1 MKSKRALLP
10 GLLIAAIAAAVYL
23 PSLGNG
29 FVEWDDQVYVYESEG
44 LALTGPAFIRWAF
57 TAVVSS
63 NWHPFTMLVYGALYR
78 LFGLDPAGYHLANL
92 VLHAL
97 NTFLVFVLAMK
108 LLGLALGGEKKG
120 GVLAGAAIAA
130 LAFGLHPQR
139 VESVA
144 WVSELKDVLCGA
156 FFLLSVISYIRWS
169 QGGGR
174 ALYYALSIFFF
185 VLALISKPMAV
196 TLPVV
201 LLILDYY
208 PLRRLDGAGSIK
220 KALMEKLSFFLLA
233 AAGALATIW
242 AQSGDKAMASL
253 VQSPLAERMDV
264 AVRGAA
270 FYLKKLFVPVDLV
283 PFYVRPLEGEFFNY
297 AFWISLAVFVVIS
310 AACVLLRSRALKAA
324 WLYYLVTLFPVIGLL
339 QVSDMAAADRY
350 SYLPSLGPVILISG
364 VAASFAVNRRRVLSL
379 VAVSIPLAAL
389 LGFLTVKQTAVWKDT
404 VSLWTKEISVY
415 PTIQAYMKR
424 AKAYESAG
432 RSEEAAA
439 DYTVVIENADRDLPV
454 LLARRAGAY
463 LKAGYADMALED
475 YSLALRLD
483 PGYAPARLGRAAV
496 FMGRGEYRSAAAELE
511 RVRELAPGN
520 AAVIFNLGV
529 AYDRAGEKE
538 KGLGLIR
545 EADRLGHPEAAR
557 YLAGN

>member
-1 MKSKRALLP
+1 
-10 GLLIAAIAAAVYL
+10 
-23 PSLGNG
+23 
-29 FVEWDDQVYVYESEG
+29 
-44 LALTGPAFIRWAF
+44 
-57 TAVVSS
+57 
-63 NWHPFTMLVYGALYR
+63 
-78 LFGLDPAGYHLANL
+78 
-92 VLHAL
+92 
-97 NTFLVFVLAMK
+97 MK

-253 VQSPLAERMDV
+253 VQSPLGERMDV

-432 RSEEAAA
+432 RFEEAAA
-439 DYTVVIENADRDLPV
+439 DYTVVMENADRDLPV